1 MTCWRWSEWSA
12 LATCAPIRAT
22 SSVSSGVRSSRAR
35 SESPRM
41 YSITMYGWWA
51 EKSPEAM
58 KSGTCEPWR
67 VGMIICS
74 TSKPTIAVGSSP
86 SRSSG
91 IFITSGGCPGAET
104 RQSVAMLPWWMRSSS
119 V

>member
-1 MTCWRWSEWSA
+1 
-12 LATCAPIRAT
+12 
-22 SSVSSGVRSSRAR
+22 
-35 SESPRM
+35 
-41 YSITMYGWWA
+41 
-51 EKSPEAM
+51 
-58 KSGTCEPWR
+58 
-67 VGMIICS
+67 MIICS

-91 IFITSGGCPGAET
+91 ILITSGGCPGAET